1 MCVTPSTQIHL
12 FLVHVFCLQA
22 LGVHIIAIGVGSD
35 VDSRELANI
44 AEKNVILLTSFDEV
58 LAKAHQT
65 IEQLVRGTCGTGH

>member
-1 MCVTPSTQIHL
+1 MCVIPSTQIYP

-22 LGVHIIAIGVGSD
+22 LGVHIIAIGVGND
-35 VDSRELANI
+35 VDSRELAYI

>member
-1 MCVTPSTQIHL
+1 MCVTPSTQIYP
-12 FLVHVFCLQA
+12 FLVYNFCLQA

-35 VDSRELANI
+35 VDSRELAYI

>member
-1 MCVTPSTQIHL
+1 MCVTPSTQIYPFL
-12 FLVHVFCLQA
+12 FHNFCLQA
-22 LGVHIIAIGVGSD
+22 LGVHIVAIGVGSD
-35 VDSRELANI
+35 VDSRELAYI

>member
-1 MCVTPSTQIHL
+1 M
-12 FLVHVFCLQA
+12 
-22 LGVHIIAIGVGSD
+22 AIGVGSD
-35 VDSRELANI
+35 VDSRELAYI

>member
-1 MCVTPSTQIHL
+1 MCVTPSTQTYP
-12 FLVHVFCLQA
+12 FLVHNFCLQA